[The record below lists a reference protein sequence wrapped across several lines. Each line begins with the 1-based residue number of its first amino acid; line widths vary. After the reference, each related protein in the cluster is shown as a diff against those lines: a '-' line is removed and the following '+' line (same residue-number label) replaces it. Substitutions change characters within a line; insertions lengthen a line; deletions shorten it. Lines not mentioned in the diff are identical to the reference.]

1 MTTTDRPPLRRL
13 QGDRDAAAR
22 GLTVRVGL
30 APNPFDGDRSVDGLW
45 ALVDAMEEAG
55 YDSLWLSDSAGLGG
69 MSPLPTLAAIAART
83 EKLKLG
89 TNVLVLP
96 PRNPV
101 MLARELATVDA
112 LSGGRLL
119 PAGGLGIDIP
129 AERAALGVAP
139 KERVARMEECVKI
152 LRVLWA
158 TQGPVDYEGEFV
170 QLHGIELFPHPV
182 KRKLE
187 LWLAGN
193 APAALRRTGRLAD
206 GWIGSFIAPQEFAE
220 VTDIIRSAAHEEG
233 RSIDEDHYGTTLFA
247 CPSEAEMPSE
257 AMQLLSRRPELAVDD
272 HIAYGP
278 DQLHKLL
285 RRFIAQG
292 GSKYVVV
299 PIAKDVP
306 RYIALLKEEAINP
319 VQTPSRSR

>member
-1 MTTTDRPPLRRL
+1 MAATDGSPLL
-13 QGDRDAAAR
+13 AFEGDRDAAGR

-30 APNPFDGDRSVDGLW
+30 APNPFDGDRGVDGLW
-45 ALVDAMEEAG
+45 ALVDAMEQSG

-69 MSPLPTLAAIAART
+69 LSPLPTLAAIAART

-139 KERVARMEECVKI
+139 KERVTRMEECIRI
-152 LRVLWA
+152 LRALW
-158 TQGPVDYEGEFV
+158 TTEGPVDYEGQFV
-170 QLHGIELFPHPV
+170 QLQGIELFPHPF

-206 GWIGSFIAPQEFAE
+206 GWIGSFIAPQEFAKL
-220 VTDIIRSAAHEEG
+220 TDIIRTAAHEEG

-247 CPSEAEMPSE
+247 CPSPDEMPSD
-257 AMQLLSRRPELAVDD
+257 AMALLTRRPELAVED

-278 DQLHKLL
+278 DQLRELL
-285 RRFIAQG
+285 TRFIAQG

-306 RYIALLKEEAINP
+306 RYIALLKEEAIRP
-319 VQTPSRSR
+319 VETRLRSR